1 MYIWFLYCI
10 LRRQVNE
17 WQGMVF
23 PFSPHFN
30 YDEIGSRTENF
41 EMMGDI
47 KRMRFSWKWLTI
59 EILY

>member
-1 MYIWFLYCI
+1 MIETQITYSIIKCARSI
-10 LRRQVNE
+10 PH
-17 WQGMVF
+17 

-30 YDEIGSRTENF
+30 YAEIGSRTENF